1 MEYLNLLTTPKGA
14 FVCVSL
20 ACASLVAVL
29 APVKAPERRAGSL
42 FARVVDALSGGI
54 AVSFGFL
61 AVGQWCLPDGT
72 RLFESAAALGL
83 VGAVLIC
90 RWRKRLE
97 ALAGDTDA
105 LERANRKLKT
115 ASWLMLPVSV
125 ALVTYT
131 SLFL

>member
-1 MEYLNLLTTPKGA
+1 MEFLNLLTTSKGA
-14 FVCVSL
+14 F
-20 ACASLVAVL
+20 ACASAACAALFAVL
-29 APVKAPERRAGSL
+29 APVKAPERRVGSL
-42 FARVVDALSGGI
+42 FAGVVDAVSGGI
-54 AVSFGFL
+54 AVSFGSL

-97 ALAGDTDA
+97 ALAGDADA
-105 LERANRKLKT
+105 LERANRKLKA
-115 ASWLMLPVSV
+115 ASWLMLPVSL
-125 ALVTYT
+125 ALVMYT